1 MPTKTK
7 RIKYKGMKHKKA
19 KDKKHKKKAEKT
31 DFDIKNTNV
40 DEIKPNT
47 K

>member
-1 MPTKTK
+1 MHTKTK

-19 KDKKHKKKAEKT
+19 KDKKHKKKQEKT
-31 DFDIKNTNV
+31 HFDIRNTNV
-40 DEIKPNT
+40 DQINPNA